1 MSRNRRRRSQADD
14 ASRWAQHTAPVMVA
28 APFLAC
34 LDILSLLFD
43 EPAFAMAATVALE
56 GLLLVYGYRTRPLGL
71 LFSFFVV
78 STFTFL
84 TGRMLVVGVFGYKR
98 LGEGDWGLH
107 LADPGIING
116 ALLMQQV
123 FLLFAWI
130 GVLIIRKRV
139 ARDFST
145 QRLVSNQ
152 AAITVG
158 GMSMVAGA
166 ALYLQNRVGVVSS
179 VSQSSYLD
187 YYSSRTSLVSTS
199 GRIGEALLI
208 VGFAFVLAG
217 LPRFRHFALASG
229 LLVAVHG
236 FDLLMGRR
244 APFVL
249 SLLVVLFYA
258 ILRSALSDRVDGAG
272 GWPRPGQ
279 LALSSLLLLPM
290 LELLNLVG
298 QVRFRS
304 GQDEGSSMFSAIPEF
319 LYSQG
324 VSANLL
330 SYVQTDLLQIPRD
343 KFYSLGPAIE
353 FFQVRLM
360 PGFDSTLYDT
370 QSPERA
376 LAGHNFADI
385 VSYRIM
391 PDAYV
396 QGAGYGSSGVAELY
410 WDFSWFGVAV
420 GAVVLGMILA
430 ASGRL
435 LELPIP
441 LAATAVIISRQIL
454 YVPRA
459 PYLDWL
465 VGSLNVFN
473 IGALV
478 LVTIGWK
485 LSNARHAEPAVKPR
499 TRRSTRRPQR
509 A

>member
-1 MSRNRRRRSQADD
+1 MN
-14 ASRWAQHTAPVMVA
+14 ASVRKRVSEPAPTARWSEHTAPIMLSL
-28 APFLAC
+28 PFLAC
-34 LDILSLLFD
+34 LDILALLFS
-43 EPAFAMAATVALE
+43 EPSLAMLATVAIQ
-56 GLLLVYGYRTRPLGL
+56 GLLVVYGYQTRPLGL

-84 TGRMLVVGVFGYKR
+84 TGRMLVVGVFGYKS

-107 LADPGIING
+107 LSDPKLING

-130 GVLIIRKRV
+130 GVLVTRKRV
-139 ARDFST
+139 THDFAGR
-145 QRLVSNQ
+145 RLVSNQ

-158 GMSMVAGA
+158 ALSMVAGS

-199 GRIGEALLI
+199 GRIGESLLI

-217 LPRFRHFALASG
+217 LPRFRHFVLASG

-258 ILRSALSDRVDGAG
+258 ILRAALRDRIDGAG
-272 GWPRPGQ
+272 DWPRASK
-279 LALSSLLLLPM
+279 LAISSLLLLPM
-290 LELLNLVG
+290 LEMLNLIG
-298 QVRFRS
+298 RVRFRS
-304 GQDEGSSMFSAIPEF
+304 GKDDSGALSAIPEF
-319 LYSQG
+319 LFSQG

-330 SYVQTDLLQIPRD
+330 TYVQTDLLQIPKD

-353 FFQVRLM
+353 FAQVRLM
-360 PGFDSTLYDT
+360 PGFDSSLYDT

-391 PDAYV
+391 PEAYV
-396 QGAGYGSSGVAELY
+396 QGAGYGSSAVAELF
-410 WDFSWFGVAV
+410 WDFSWVGVAV
-420 GAVVLGMILA
+420 GALVLGIVLA

-435 LELPIP
+435 LELPVP

-459 PYLDWL
+459 PFLDWL

-473 IGALV
+473 IAAL
-478 LVTIGWK
+478 LFVTIAWK
-485 LSNARHAEPAVKPR
+485 LSN
-499 TRRSTRRPQR
+499 TRRDGAPARRGRHRAARPQR